1 MNKVKNS
8 SFALKHFIVQDF
20 SIKRKL
26 TAQQKVN
33 LKINPTGLYN
43 EETKEYQLTL
53 EIQIKDS
60 NESYTVNMTAIG
72 LFKIKE
78 EETDDARLSNYFYT
92 NAPAVIFP
100 YVRSYISA
108 VTALTGLNTVN
119 LPLMNLSGLRDT
131 LKQQTSRIPIPSE
144 DT

>member
-1 MNKVKNS
+1 MASIKKS

-20 SIKRKL
+20 SIKRKPIE
-26 TAQQKVN
+26 QKNPN
-33 LKINPTGLYN
+33 LKINPKGLYN
-43 EETKEYQLTL
+43 QEINEFQLTL
-53 EIQIKDS
+53 DIQIKDS
-60 NESYTVNMTAIG
+60 NDSYSVKMTAIG
-72 LFKIKE
+72 MFEIREAE
-78 EETDDARLSNYFYT
+78 EDEARLSNYFYT

-131 LKQQTSRIPIPSE
+131 LKKQTERIPMPSK
-144 DT
+144 